1 MKKSLS
7 FVLAAAAALSL
18 FVGCSKTSEKIR
30 IGATEVPHAEL
41 LNLVKDDL
49 KNEGVNIEVVVMNDY
64 VTLNDA
70 VENGDLYAN
79 FDQHTPYMNATNAE
93 KGYHLVDIGGIH
105 IEPFAVYSSKY
116 KSLSEIPAGA
126 TIAIP
131 NDPTNEGRALLLL
144 QSAGLITLKDST
156 NLSATPIDI
165 ASNPKNLQF
174 SEIDGASLPRVLN
187 DVDAATINGNYAL
200 AAGLSASRDGLFVEN
215 KDSPY
220 VNVVVTKEGRESDER
235 LIKVVKALQSEKVK
249 AYINEHFPNG
259 EVVTVF

>member
-1 MKKSLS
+1 MKKSLL
-7 FVLAAAAALSL
+7 FVFAAAALSL
-18 FVGCSKTSEKIR
+18 FAGCAKSSAKIR

-49 KNEGVNIEVVVMNDY
+49 AAEGVNLEVVVMNDY

-70 VENGDLYAN
+70 VENGDLFAN

-93 KGYHLVDIGGIH
+93 KGYHLINVGGIH
-105 IEPFAVYSSKY
+105 IEPFAVYSEKY
-116 KSLSEIPAGA
+116 KSLNDLPDGA
-126 TIAIP
+126 TFAIP

-144 QSAGLITLKDST
+144 QSAGLITLKDPT
-156 NLSATPIDI
+156 NLSATPVDI
-165 ASNPKNLQF
+165 ESNPKNF
-174 SEIDGASLPRVLN
+174 KFAEIDAASLARVLG

-200 AAGLSASRDGLFVEN
+200 AAGLSASKDGLFVEN

-220 VNVVVTKEGRESDER
+220 VNIVVTRDGRQKDER
-235 LIKVVKALQSEKVK
+235 LIRVVRALQTKKVK
-249 AYINEHFPNG
+249 DYIQEHFPNG